1 MRAGNDDSEK
11 PTMTDSPSPR
21 KLARPGHEGSSG
33 EELAC
38 LVEAPASPSATG
50 LTWLGGFKSDMTGT
64 KATALAD
71 WARAS
76 NRHLLRFD
84 YYAHG
89 ASTGDF
95 RKGTIGRW
103 LDDALAAI
111 DTLAE
116 GPQVLIGSSMGGWMA
131 LLAALA
137 RPERVKGLVLIAPA
151 PDFTEELMWK
161 GFSDEIRET
170 LKRDGLYREPSDY
183 DDEPYEITMKLI
195 EEGRNHLILGAP
207 VSLTCPVRIL
217 QGMKDPDVPWQH
229 AMRLVETLESG
240 DVIINLSKSGDH
252 RLSTPEDIARLIQ
265 TIETLL
271 EEIEG

>member
-1 MRAGNDDSEK
+1 
-11 PTMTDSPSPR
+11 MTDSPSPR
-21 KLARPGHEGSSG
+21 KLARPGHDGSAA
-33 EELAC
+33 EEIAY
-38 LVEAPASPSATG
+38 LVEAPAHPEATG

-64 KATALAD
+64 KASALGD
-71 WARAS
+71 WARGA

-95 RKGTIGRW
+95 RKATVGRW

-111 DTLAE
+111 DQLAQ
-116 GPQVLIGSSMGGWMA
+116 GPQVLIGSSMGGWVA

-151 PDFTEELMWK
+151 PDFTQELMWK
-161 GFSDEIRET
+161 GFSDEVKET
-170 LKRDGLYREPSDY
+170 LARDGLYREPSDC

-195 EEGRNHLILGAP
+195 EEGRNHLILGKP
-207 VSLTCPVRIL
+207 IPLTSPVRIL
-217 QGMKDPDVPWQH
+217 QGMKDTDVPWQH

-240 DVIINLSKSGDH
+240 DVTINLSKSGDH
-252 RLSTPEDIARLIQ
+252 RLSTPEDIARLTQ